1 MFYLIFQT
9 QLSIENSLR
18 FLPSRLSYF
27 TYALSSIKCRIQMDT
42 KKIAMLVILSLSI
55 ATVAIGTTGLNFIS
69 PVYAGGD
76 HHDHGEKKCK
86 DNGDNNCNDT
96 HKTQKIKA
104 KNECEIENENKDNSH
119 DNQNLNSLE
128 CSNEAQNLNDVEQI
142 DVFVSNDTLA

>member
-1 MFYLIFQT
+1 MY
-9 QLSIENSLR
+9 
-18 FLPSRLSYF
+18 
-27 TYALSSIKCRIQMDT
+27 T

-55 ATVAIGTTGLNFIS
+55 ATVAIGTTGLSLIS
-69 PVYAGGD
+69 PVFAGDD

-104 KNECEIENENKDNSH
+104 KNDCEIENENKDHNH
-119 DNQNLNSLE
+119 DNGNVNTLT

-142 DVFVSNDTLA
+142 FGDGLIPR